1 MRAQGSGME
10 PLFPKQNALNL
21 FDGPLL
27 SYLAVVY
34 FFDFR
39 SREDKEEKFQRIIPV
54 VDVLPLRLK
63 LDA

>member
-10 PLFPKQNALNL
+10 PLFPKQDVLNL

-27 SYLAVVY
+27 SHLAVY